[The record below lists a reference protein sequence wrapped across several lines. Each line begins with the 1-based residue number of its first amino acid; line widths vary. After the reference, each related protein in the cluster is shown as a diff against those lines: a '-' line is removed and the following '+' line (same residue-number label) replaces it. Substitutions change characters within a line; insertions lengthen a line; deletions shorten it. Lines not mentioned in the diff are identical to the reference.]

1 MITSIKLTSI
11 KLRFYG
17 YLKDDR
23 RDVKKVRSRQGGEE
37 VVAVAY
43 DTVIPGFNTF
53 NRKTLRPRKSFP
65 SNEFNFGQL

>member
-1 MITSIKLTSI
+1 MITSI

-17 YLKDDR
+17 YLKDDW

-37 VVAVAY
+37 VVAAVAY
-43 DTVIPGFNTF
+43 DTAVPGFNTF
-53 NRKTLRPRKSFP
+53 NCKTLRLWKSFP